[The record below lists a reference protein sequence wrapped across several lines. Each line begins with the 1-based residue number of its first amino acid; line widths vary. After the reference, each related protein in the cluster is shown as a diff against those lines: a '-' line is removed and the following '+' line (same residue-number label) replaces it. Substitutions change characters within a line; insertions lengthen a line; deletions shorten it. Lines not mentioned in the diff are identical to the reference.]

1 MEKRENADINIV
13 LVGLDYNYCLEVGK
27 MLSSQLEMYFLDS
40 QGLYEFDIRPKTMED
55 IINEM
60 GMDYYRKAQ
69 SGTIKYICS
78 FTSSILVVESGAL
91 MNEENVNKLD
101 FTKIELDYI
110 LQNAN
115 FNDIQL
121 RIFNRLT
128 DKFSSQKIIKIAI
141 EENISE
147 RTVSRI
153 IKQIK
158 NKIKRLL

>member
-1 MEKRENADINIV
+1 MGKEK
-13 LVGLDYNYCLEVGK
+13 LE
-27 MLSSQLEMYFLDS
+27 
-40 QGLYEFDIRPKTMED
+40 
-55 IINEM
+55 
-60 GMDYYRKAQ
+60 
-69 SGTIKYICS
+69 
-78 FTSSILVVESGAL
+78 
-91 MNEENVNKLD
+91 EENVNKLD
-101 FTKIELDYI
+101 FTKFELDYI

-128 DKFSSQKIIKIAI
+128 DKVGRQKIVKIAI

>member
-1 MEKRENADINIV
+1 MEKEK
-13 LVGLDYNYCLEVGK
+13 LE
-27 MLSSQLEMYFLDS
+27 E
-40 QGLYEFDIRPKTMED
+40 
-55 IINEM
+55 
-60 GMDYYRKAQ
+60 
-69 SGTIKYICS
+69 
-78 FTSSILVVESGAL
+78 ES
-91 MNEENVNKLD
+91 VNKFD

-128 DKFSSQKIIKIAI
+128 DKVGRQKIYQIAM

>member
-1 MEKRENADINIV
+1 MEKEE
-13 LVGLDYNYCLEVGK
+13 LE
-27 MLSSQLEMYFLDS
+27 E
-40 QGLYEFDIRPKTMED
+40 E
-55 IINEM
+55 
-60 GMDYYRKAQ
+60 
-69 SGTIKYICS
+69 
-78 FTSSILVVESGAL
+78 SI
-91 MNEENVNKLD
+91 NKLD
-101 FTKIELDYI
+101 FTKFELDYI

-121 RIFNRLT
+121 RIFKRLT
-128 DKFSSQKIIKIAI
+128 DKQGRQKIVKIAI

>member
-1 MEKRENADINIV
+1 MVRK
-13 LVGLDYNYCLEVGK
+13 LE
-27 MLSSQLEMYFLDS
+27 
-40 QGLYEFDIRPKTMED
+40 
-55 IINEM
+55 
-60 GMDYYRKAQ
+60 
-69 SGTIKYICS
+69 
-78 FTSSILVVESGAL
+78 
-91 MNEENVNKLD
+91 EENVNKFD

-121 RIFNRLT
+121 KVFNRLT
-128 DKFSSQKIIKIAI
+128 DKHGRQKIYQIAM

>member
-1 MEKRENADINIV
+1 MATPKEQK
-13 LVGLDYNYCLEVGK
+13 LE
-27 MLSSQLEMYFLDS
+27 
-40 QGLYEFDIRPKTMED
+40 
-55 IINEM
+55 
-60 GMDYYRKAQ
+60 
-69 SGTIKYICS
+69 
-78 FTSSILVVESGAL
+78 
-91 MNEENVNKLD
+91 EENINKFD

-121 RIFNRLT
+121 RIFKRLT
-128 DKFSSQKIIKIAI
+128 DKQGRQKIVKIAI

>member
-1 MEKRENADINIV
+1 MATPKQ
-13 LVGLDYNYCLEVGK
+13 GKLE
-27 MLSSQLEMYFLDS
+27 E
-40 QGLYEFDIRPKTMED
+40 
-55 IINEM
+55 
-60 GMDYYRKAQ
+60 
-69 SGTIKYICS
+69 
-78 FTSSILVVESGAL
+78 ES
-91 MNEENVNKLD
+91 VNKFD

-128 DKFSSQKIIKIAI
+128 DKFGRQKIVKIAI

>member
-1 MEKRENADINIV
+1 MATPKEQKK
-13 LVGLDYNYCLEVGK
+13 LE
-27 MLSSQLEMYFLDS
+27 
-40 QGLYEFDIRPKTMED
+40 
-55 IINEM
+55 
-60 GMDYYRKAQ
+60 
-69 SGTIKYICS
+69 
-78 FTSSILVVESGAL
+78 
-91 MNEENVNKLD
+91 EENVNKLD
-101 FTKIELDYI
+101 FTKFELDYI

-128 DKFSSQKIIKIAI
+128 DKFGRQKIVKIAI
-141 EENISE
+141 EENNSE

>member
-1 MEKRENADINIV
+1 MGKEK
-13 LVGLDYNYCLEVGK
+13 LE
-27 MLSSQLEMYFLDS
+27 
-40 QGLYEFDIRPKTMED
+40 
-55 IINEM
+55 
-60 GMDYYRKAQ
+60 
-69 SGTIKYICS
+69 
-78 FTSSILVVESGAL
+78 
-91 MNEENVNKLD
+91 EENVNKFD

-128 DKFSSQKIIKIAI
+128 DKVGRQKIYQIAM

>member
-1 MEKRENADINIV
+1 MATPKEQEK
-13 LVGLDYNYCLEVGK
+13 LE
-27 MLSSQLEMYFLDS
+27 
-40 QGLYEFDIRPKTMED
+40 
-55 IINEM
+55 
-60 GMDYYRKAQ
+60 
-69 SGTIKYICS
+69 
-78 FTSSILVVESGAL
+78 
-91 MNEENVNKLD
+91 EENVNKLD
-101 FTKIELDYI
+101 FTKIELEYI

-121 RIFNRLT
+121 RIFKRLT
-128 DKFSSQKIIKIAI
+128 DKQGRQKIVKIAI

>member
-1 MEKRENADINIV
+1 MATPKQ
-13 LVGLDYNYCLEVGK
+13 GKLE
-27 MLSSQLEMYFLDS
+27 
-40 QGLYEFDIRPKTMED
+40 
-55 IINEM
+55 
-60 GMDYYRKAQ
+60 
-69 SGTIKYICS
+69 
-78 FTSSILVVESGAL
+78 
-91 MNEENVNKLD
+91 EENVNKFD

-121 RIFNRLT
+121 KVFNRLT
-128 DKFSSQKIIKIAI
+128 DKVGRQKIVKIAI

>member
-1 MEKRENADINIV
+1 MGKEK
-13 LVGLDYNYCLEVGK
+13 LE
-27 MLSSQLEMYFLDS
+27 
-40 QGLYEFDIRPKTMED
+40 
-55 IINEM
+55 
-60 GMDYYRKAQ
+60 
-69 SGTIKYICS
+69 
-78 FTSSILVVESGAL
+78 
-91 MNEENVNKLD
+91 EENVNKLD

-128 DKFSSQKIIKIAI
+128 DKVGRQKIVKIAI

>member
-1 MEKRENADINIV
+1 MATPKEQEK
-13 LVGLDYNYCLEVGK
+13 LE
-27 MLSSQLEMYFLDS
+27 
-40 QGLYEFDIRPKTMED
+40 
-55 IINEM
+55 
-60 GMDYYRKAQ
+60 
-69 SGTIKYICS
+69 
-78 FTSSILVVESGAL
+78 
-91 MNEENVNKLD
+91 EENVNKLD

-128 DKFSSQKIIKIAI
+128 DKFGRQKIIKIAI

>member
-1 MEKRENADINIV
+1 MGKEK
-13 LVGLDYNYCLEVGK
+13 LE
-27 MLSSQLEMYFLDS
+27 E
-40 QGLYEFDIRPKTMED
+40 
-55 IINEM
+55 
-60 GMDYYRKAQ
+60 
-69 SGTIKYICS
+69 
-78 FTSSILVVESGAL
+78 ES
-91 MNEENVNKLD
+91 VNKLD
-101 FTKIELDYI
+101 FTKFELDYI

-128 DKFSSQKIIKIAI
+128 DKFGRQKIVKIAI

-147 RTVSRI
+147 ITVSRI

>member
-1 MEKRENADINIV
+1 MATPEEQKQEK
-13 LVGLDYNYCLEVGK
+13 LE
-27 MLSSQLEMYFLDS
+27 
-40 QGLYEFDIRPKTMED
+40 
-55 IINEM
+55 
-60 GMDYYRKAQ
+60 
-69 SGTIKYICS
+69 
-78 FTSSILVVESGAL
+78 
-91 MNEENVNKLD
+91 EENVNKFD

-128 DKFSSQKIIKIAI
+128 DKVGRQKIVKIAI

>member
-1 MEKRENADINIV
+1 MEKEK
-13 LVGLDYNYCLEVGK
+13 LE
-27 MLSSQLEMYFLDS
+27 
-40 QGLYEFDIRPKTMED
+40 
-55 IINEM
+55 
-60 GMDYYRKAQ
+60 
-69 SGTIKYICS
+69 
-78 FTSSILVVESGAL
+78 
-91 MNEENVNKLD
+91 EENVNRLD
-101 FTKIELDYI
+101 FTKFELDYI

-121 RIFNRLT
+121 KVFKRLT
-128 DKFSSQKIIKIAI
+128 DKYGRQKIVKIAI

>member
-1 MEKRENADINIV
+1 MEKEK
-13 LVGLDYNYCLEVGK
+13 LEK
-27 MLSSQLEMYFLDS
+27 
-40 QGLYEFDIRPKTMED
+40 
-55 IINEM
+55 
-60 GMDYYRKAQ
+60 
-69 SGTIKYICS
+69 
-78 FTSSILVVESGAL
+78 
-91 MNEENVNKLD
+91 ENVNKLD
-101 FTKIELDYI
+101 FTKFELDYI

-121 RIFNRLT
+121 RIFKRLT
-128 DKFSSQKIIKIAI
+128 DKQGRQKIVKIAI

>member
-1 MEKRENADINIV
+1 MGKEK
-13 LVGLDYNYCLEVGK
+13 LE
-27 MLSSQLEMYFLDS
+27 
-40 QGLYEFDIRPKTMED
+40 
-55 IINEM
+55 
-60 GMDYYRKAQ
+60 
-69 SGTIKYICS
+69 
-78 FTSSILVVESGAL
+78 
-91 MNEENVNKLD
+91 EENVNKLD
-101 FTKIELDYI
+101 FTKFELDYI

-128 DKFSSQKIIKIAI
+128 DKVGRQKIYQIAM

>member
-1 MEKRENADINIV
+1 MVRK
-13 LVGLDYNYCLEVGK
+13 LE
-27 MLSSQLEMYFLDS
+27 
-40 QGLYEFDIRPKTMED
+40 
-55 IINEM
+55 
-60 GMDYYRKAQ
+60 
-69 SGTIKYICS
+69 
-78 FTSSILVVESGAL
+78 
-91 MNEENVNKLD
+91 EENVNKFD

-128 DKFSSQKIIKIAI
+128 DKIGRQKIYQIAM

>member
-1 MEKRENADINIV
+1 MGKEK
-13 LVGLDYNYCLEVGK
+13 LE
-27 MLSSQLEMYFLDS
+27 
-40 QGLYEFDIRPKTMED
+40 
-55 IINEM
+55 
-60 GMDYYRKAQ
+60 
-69 SGTIKYICS
+69 
-78 FTSSILVVESGAL
+78 
-91 MNEENVNKLD
+91 EENINKFD
-101 FTKIELDYI
+101 FTKFELDYI

-121 RIFNRLT
+121 KIFKRLT
-128 DKFSSQKIIKIAI
+128 DKQGRQKIVKIAI

>member
-1 MEKRENADINIV
+1 MATPKEQEK
-13 LVGLDYNYCLEVGK
+13 LE
-27 MLSSQLEMYFLDS
+27 
-40 QGLYEFDIRPKTMED
+40 
-55 IINEM
+55 
-60 GMDYYRKAQ
+60 
-69 SGTIKYICS
+69 
-78 FTSSILVVESGAL
+78 
-91 MNEENVNKLD
+91 EENINKLD

-128 DKFSSQKIIKIAI
+128 DKFGRQKIVKIAI

>member
-1 MEKRENADINIV
+1 MEKEE
-13 LVGLDYNYCLEVGK
+13 LE
-27 MLSSQLEMYFLDS
+27 E
-40 QGLYEFDIRPKTMED
+40 
-55 IINEM
+55 
-60 GMDYYRKAQ
+60 
-69 SGTIKYICS
+69 
-78 FTSSILVVESGAL
+78 ES
-91 MNEENVNKLD
+91 VNKFD

-128 DKFSSQKIIKIAI
+128 DKVGRQKIYQIAM

>member
-1 MEKRENADINIV
+1 MATPKQ
-13 LVGLDYNYCLEVGK
+13 GKLE
-27 MLSSQLEMYFLDS
+27 
-40 QGLYEFDIRPKTMED
+40 
-55 IINEM
+55 
-60 GMDYYRKAQ
+60 
-69 SGTIKYICS
+69 
-78 FTSSILVVESGAL
+78 
-91 MNEENVNKLD
+91 EENVNKLD
-101 FTKIELDYI
+101 FTKFELDYI

-128 DKFSSQKIIKIAI
+128 DKYGRQKIVKIAI

>member
-1 MEKRENADINIV
+1 MATPKEREK
-13 LVGLDYNYCLEVGK
+13 LE
-27 MLSSQLEMYFLDS
+27 
-40 QGLYEFDIRPKTMED
+40 
-55 IINEM
+55 
-60 GMDYYRKAQ
+60 
-69 SGTIKYICS
+69 
-78 FTSSILVVESGAL
+78 
-91 MNEENVNKLD
+91 EENVNKLD
-101 FTKIELDYI
+101 FTKFELDYI

-128 DKFSSQKIIKIAI
+128 DKFGRQKIVKIAI

>member
-1 MEKRENADINIV
+1 MATPKEQE
-13 LVGLDYNYCLEVGK
+13 
-27 MLSSQLEMYFLDS
+27 QLE
-40 QGLYEFDIRPKTMED
+40 
-55 IINEM
+55 
-60 GMDYYRKAQ
+60 
-69 SGTIKYICS
+69 
-78 FTSSILVVESGAL
+78 
-91 MNEENVNKLD
+91 EENVNKLD
-101 FTKIELDYI
+101 FTKFELDYI

-128 DKFSSQKIIKIAI
+128 DKFGRQKIVKIAI

>member
-1 MEKRENADINIV
+1 MATPKQ
-13 LVGLDYNYCLEVGK
+13 GKLE
-27 MLSSQLEMYFLDS
+27 E
-40 QGLYEFDIRPKTMED
+40 
-55 IINEM
+55 
-60 GMDYYRKAQ
+60 
-69 SGTIKYICS
+69 
-78 FTSSILVVESGAL
+78 ES
-91 MNEENVNKLD
+91 VNKLD
-101 FTKIELDYI
+101 FTKFELDYI

-121 RIFNRLT
+121 KVFNRLT
-128 DKFSSQKIIKIAI
+128 DKVGRQKIYQIAM

>member
-1 MEKRENADINIV
+1 MATPKQ
-13 LVGLDYNYCLEVGK
+13 GKLE
-27 MLSSQLEMYFLDS
+27 E
-40 QGLYEFDIRPKTMED
+40 
-55 IINEM
+55 
-60 GMDYYRKAQ
+60 
-69 SGTIKYICS
+69 
-78 FTSSILVVESGAL
+78 ES
-91 MNEENVNKLD
+91 VNKLD
-101 FTKIELDYI
+101 FTKFELDYI

-121 RIFNRLT
+121 RIFKRLT
-128 DKFSSQKIIKIAI
+128 DKYGRQQIVKIAI

>member
-1 MEKRENADINIV
+1 MEKEK
-13 LVGLDYNYCLEVGK
+13 LE
-27 MLSSQLEMYFLDS
+27 
-40 QGLYEFDIRPKTMED
+40 
-55 IINEM
+55 
-60 GMDYYRKAQ
+60 
-69 SGTIKYICS
+69 
-78 FTSSILVVESGAL
+78 
-91 MNEENVNKLD
+91 EENVNRLD
-101 FTKIELDYI
+101 FTKFELDYI

-121 RIFNRLT
+121 RIFKRLT
-128 DKFSSQKIIKIAI
+128 DKQGRQKIVKIAI